1 MNKQQASEQLK
12 QLESEVAKLK
22 AIIEAPEGKA
32 AIAVSELT
40 GGDDY
45 FTCTQH
51 GEAAGYEWCGQ
62 SFDKQLLSQGK
73 VHLTKESAELEYKC
87 NKLNQELR
95 VAMAADW
102 GDVEVDW
109 GDLNQDKWCIEWCKR
124 KSSHCRSL
132 TCFQKIHFR
141 TKYARDKFYEEHTKE
156 ELELLIK
163 GL

>member
-1 MNKQQASEQLK
+1 MNKQQASERLK

-32 AIAVSELT
+32 AIAVSELSD
-40 GGDDY
+40 GDEY
-45 FTCTQH
+45 FVCTLH
-51 GEAAGYEWCGQ
+51 GEAAGYEWCDQ
-62 SFDKQLLSQGK
+62 SFDKRMLSQGK
-73 VHLTKESAELEYKC
+73 VHLTRESAELEYKY

-109 GDLNQDKWCIEWCKR
+109 EDKRHGKWCIVYENMTNCAR
-124 KSSHCRSL
+124 YRNY
-132 TCFQKIHFR
+132 FQKIHFR
-141 TKYARDKFYEEHTKE
+141 TEDARDKFYEEHTEE

>member
-32 AIAVSELT
+32 AIAVSEL
-40 GGDDY
+40 GFGDEY
-45 FTCTQH
+45 FLCRSYDH
-51 GEAAGYEWCGQ
+51 IF
-62 SFDKQLLSQGK
+62 SFKWKGSGTDKWLLSRGLI
-73 VHLTKESAELEYKC
+73 HLTKESAELEHRY

-95 VAMAADW
+95 VAMTEDW

-109 GDLNQDKWCIEWCKR
+109 EDKRQGKWCIEYGNMTSCAR
-124 KSSHCRSL
+124 YRYY
-132 TCFQKIHFR
+132 FQKIHFR
-141 TKYARDKFYEEHTKE
+141 TEDARDKFYEEHTEE